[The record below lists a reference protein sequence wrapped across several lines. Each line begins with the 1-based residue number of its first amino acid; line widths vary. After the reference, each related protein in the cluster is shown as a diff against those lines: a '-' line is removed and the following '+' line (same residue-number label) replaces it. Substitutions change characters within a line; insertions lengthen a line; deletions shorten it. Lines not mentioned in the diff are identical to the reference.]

1 MSAMSLPKVWR
12 AGERVSGL
20 EGADVDLAT
29 GRLLTVAELQLALRA
44 VRAEAPLE
52 VPTAS
57 TGRRSVFRR
66 SSTDVAPE
74 LPTTTAGHS
83 AAFATHAISPR
94 VVGVVAAHAGAGAST
109 VALAIADVATGRGPV
124 HLVEWC
130 HPRMSGLASVTTR
143 ELGIS
148 DDGAWRRGSR
158 GDAVLDRRAG
168 DARPASWPDPAE
180 TAWLTLADLG
190 HLIANDLRA
199 GLPLVVVCRAT
210 VPGVRHAEHLL
221 RDVESPVAIAAVGPS
236 RWPGSVL
243 ATAGPCL
250 RAYRETGRLVAVP
263 VDRKLEST
271 GLTAAPLTKS
281 VLAAGRELLELLAG
295 ITDDRTTAPPAPRQ
309 KGSRP

>member
-1 MSAMSLPKVWR
+1 MTAVILPKVRR

-20 EGADVDLAT
+20 EGADVDPVT

-44 VRAEAPLE
+44 VRAGAPLE

-57 TGRRSVFRR
+57 TGRRSIVRR
-66 SSTDVAPE
+66 SSADLARD
-74 LPTTTAGHS
+74 LPATTAGLS
-83 AAFATHAISPR
+83 AAFTADAG

-109 VALAIADVATGRGPV
+109 VALAIADTATGRGPV

-148 DDGAWRRGSR
+148 DNGAWRRGSR
-158 GDAVLDRRAG
+158 SEVVLDRRAG
-168 DARPASWPDPAE
+168 GALPHNRPDPADGE
-180 TAWLTLADLG
+180 WLTLADLG
-190 HLIANDLRA
+190 HLSASDLPA
-199 GLPLVVVCRAT
+199 GLPLVLVCRAT
-210 VPGVRHAEHLL
+210 VPGVRHVEHLL
-221 RDVESPVAIAAVGPS
+221 RDVESPVVIAAVGPS

-250 RAYRETGRLVAVP
+250 RACRETRRLVAVP
-263 VDRKLEST
+263 VDRKLENT
-271 GLTAAPLTKS
+271 GLTAAPLPKP
-281 VLAAGRELLELLAG
+281 VIAAGRELLELLTG
-295 ITDDRTTAPPAPRQ
+295 ITDGRTKASPAPRQ